1 MTACIGEQP
10 LQMFAATFF
19 SPSLIFFFH
28 VSDPTEDLGKGL
40 GVHR

>member
-19 SPSLIFFFH
+19 PLSHFFFH
-28 VSDPTEDLGKGL
+28 VSDATEGLGKGL

>member
-19 SPSLIFFFH
+19 PSSLIFFH
-28 VSDPTEDLGKGL
+28 VSDPTKGLGKGL
-40 GVHR
+40 GVRG